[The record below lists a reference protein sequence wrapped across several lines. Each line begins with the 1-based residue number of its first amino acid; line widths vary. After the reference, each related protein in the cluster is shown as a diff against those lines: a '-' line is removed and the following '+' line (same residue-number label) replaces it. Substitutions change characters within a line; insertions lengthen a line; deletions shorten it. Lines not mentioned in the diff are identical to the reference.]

1 MFDICHDYFNSHD
14 IIVSTNPDPAKSKTK
29 CIFFPYGPKGN
40 DPKKILMGKTPLP
53 WVDSWPHLG
62 NQLSSSDFSFPLKCS
77 LKNDLLS
84 KRGKFIGKFHD
95 LWQEFGFGDPLLV
108 MKVIN
113 IYATSFYG
121 SSLWDFNSPEAI
133 KLFNSWNI
141 LVRIVFN
148 VPRNTHRYF
157 IEELSNCKH
166 IMSIIFQRYLGFMSS
181 LLNSKKHCLSALA
194 RLVLNDEGS
203 LSSQNIETI
212 SKKANLKNILT
223 LSPKVVAD
231 AVVYSEVPAEEE
243 WRIDLLR
250 ELIAIQRNEV
260 DLDFGEL
267 PPFSK
272 SEIED
277 LIEIVATS

>member
-1 MFDICHDYFNSHD
+1 M
-14 IIVSTNPDPAKSKTK
+14 
-29 CIFFPYGPKGN
+29 IFF
-40 DPKKILMGKTPLP
+40 
-53 WVDSWPHLG
+53 
-62 NQLSSSDFSFPLKCS
+62 SSVGS
-77 LKNDLLS
+77 
-84 KRGKFIGKFHD
+84 

-148 VPRNTHRYF
+148 VPRYF

-212 SKKANLKNILT
+212 SKKADLKYILT

-267 PPFSK
+267 SPFSK